1 VIEKQ
6 RKKGRMATAEEEEEE
21 EEKENARVRGRAAPC
36 VDGTKRVPRTT
47 MTTTSKTK
55 EKRKRKETKRKEC
68 VRQPCPPGYHPGY
81 LIACTRRTLIDSLLN
96 EHW

>member
-6 RKKGRMATAEEEEEE
+6 RKKGRMATAEEEGEEEE

-47 MTTTSKTK
+47 TPKIQRIFLSI
-55 EKRKRKETKRKEC
+55 C
-68 VRQPCPPGYHPGY
+68 
-81 LIACTRRTLIDSLLN
+81 IDLS
-96 EHW
+96 